1 MISLWEIW
9 RAGGPTVSVSAIWM
23 APSEMAH
30 LDAPI
35 RIAYLTY
42 LDDPIRMG
50 LSGWPIRMAYLAS
63 NLVRS
68 ARDGRR
74 ATPSGPGL
82 MPHRMPHPIQSGHSW
97 LSGHT
102 VGRTFLVEF

>member
-1 MISLWEIW
+1 
-9 RAGGPTVSVSAIWM
+9 M

-82 MPHRMPHPIQSGHSW
+82 MPHRIPHPIQSGHSW

-102 VGRTFLVEF
+102 VGRTFLQYRLDLYLESAWDGGHEYAERG

>member
-1 MISLWEIW
+1 M
-9 RAGGPTVSVSAIWM
+9 GGPTDSIVSAIWM

-35 RIAYLTY
+35 RIAYL
-42 LDDPIRMG
+42 DDPIRMG
-50 LSGWPIRMAYLAS
+50 PSGWHIWMAYLAS

-102 VGRTFLVEF
+102 VGRTFLALNSSTHVSL